1 MLKMRR
7 HLLTYAVAGA
17 LLGILL
23 LHPISDAID
32 WLDLN
37 QPGGNPPG
45 FWKYAGERILGA
57 FSITMLPNT
66 AAFGL
71 LGAALAVILAR
82 YGPAWA
88 SDGWSGNGDTNG
100 APWDLVS
107 ALRDGEGETLE
118 WKATLRWDVKAQHTS
133 RVLEDVVLR
142 TIAGFA
148 NQQGGTLLIGI
159 ADSGEVTGLTWD
171 YATLRRPDRDGLSQL
186 LVGLV
191 QRRLGGDICP
201 LIHVHIHAAGD
212 REYCRL
218 VVQPSLR
225 PVFLEE
231 DGVAQFYVRAGN
243 TTRALDAR
251 EVLAHAARRW
261 RSSRLG
267 WSWSTS
273 T

>member
-1 MLKMRR
+1 MSTLRR
-7 HLLTYAVAGA
+7 ELLINAVAGA

-32 WLDLN
+32 WFDTN
-37 QPGGNPPG
+37 QGGGNSPG
-45 FWKYAGERILGA
+45 FWAYAGGRILGA
-57 FSITMLPNT
+57 FGLAMLPKT

-82 YGPAWA
+82 YVPAWA
-88 SDGWSGNGDTNG
+88 RGSTSGSGDTTG
-100 APWDLVS
+100 APWDLIT
-107 ALRDGEGETLE
+107 ALRSGEGEMLE
-118 WKATLRWDVKAQHTS
+118 WKATLRWDLKAQHTS
-133 RVLEDVVLR
+133 RVLEDAVLR

-148 NQQGGTLLIGI
+148 NQRGGTLLIGI

-171 YATLRRPDRDGLSQL
+171 YATLRRPNPDGLSQL

-191 QRRLGGDICP
+191 QKRLGGDICP

-218 VVQPSLR
+218 VVQPSPR

-231 DGVAQFYVRAGN
+231 DGVARFYMRAGN

-251 EVLAHAARRW
+251 EALAHAARQWRTSRRW
-261 RSSRLG
+261 PWSRSS
-267 WSWSTS
+267 
-273 T
+273 